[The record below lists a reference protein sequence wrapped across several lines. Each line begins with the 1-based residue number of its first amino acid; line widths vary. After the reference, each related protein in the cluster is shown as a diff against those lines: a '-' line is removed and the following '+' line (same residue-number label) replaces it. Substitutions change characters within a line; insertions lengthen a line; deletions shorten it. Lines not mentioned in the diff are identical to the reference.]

1 MLRLYVSPCL
11 FNFCAEFIISNA
23 RLGESQSGIKIT
35 KRNIHNLR
43 YTNDTILMAESKE
56 KLQSLLMKVKEKS
69 EKAGLELNIQKSKIM
84 ASSPITSWLT
94 DGEKVE
100 TMVEFTFLG
109 SKIIAADNCSHKI
122 KRRLLFRR
130 KAMIKL
136 GSILK
141 SRDIILLTEVHIVKT
156 MVFPVV
162 RYECQSWTMKKT
174 EHQKN

>member
-11 FNFCAEFIISNA
+11 FNFCAEFIMSNA

-100 TMVEFTFLG
+100 TMVDFTFLG
-109 SKIIAADNCSHKI
+109 SKIIADDNSSHKI

-130 KAMIKL
+130 KALIKL

-141 SRDIILLTEVHIVKT
+141 SRDIILLTKVHIVKT
-156 MVFPVV
+156 MAFPAVM
-162 RYECQSWTMKKT
+162 YGC
-174 EHQKN
+174 

>member
-1 MLRLYVSPCL
+1 M
-11 FNFCAEFIISNA
+11 SNA

-100 TMVEFTFLG
+100 TMVDFTFLG
-109 SKIIAADNCSHKI
+109 SKIIADDNSSHKI

-141 SRDIILLTEVHIVKT
+141 SRDIILLTKVHIVKT
-156 MVFPVV
+156 GFSGRHVQIWDLDHK
-162 RYECQSWTMKKT
+162 EDQAL
-174 EHQKN
+174 KN

>member
-94 DGEKVE
+94 DEEKVE
-100 TMVEFTFLG
+100 TMVDFTFLG

-141 SRDIILLTEVHIVKT
+141 TRDIILLTEVHIVKT
-156 MVFPVV
+156 MAFPAVM
-162 RYECQSWTMKKT
+162 YGC
-174 EHQKN
+174 

>member
-11 FNFCAEFIISNA
+11 FNFCAEFIMSNA

-100 TMVEFTFLG
+100 TMVDFTFLG
-109 SKIIAADNCSHKI
+109 SKIIADDNSSHKI

-136 GSILK
+136 GRIL
-141 SRDIILLTEVHIVKT
+141 
-156 MVFPVV
+156 
-162 RYECQSWTMKKT
+162 
-174 EHQKN
+174 

>member
-1 MLRLYVSPCL
+1 M
-11 FNFCAEFIISNA
+11 SNA

-100 TMVEFTFLG
+100 TMVDFTFLG
-109 SKIIAADNCSHKI
+109 SKIIADDNSSHKI

-141 SRDIILLTEVHIVKT
+141 TRDIILLTKVHIVKT
-156 MVFPVV
+156 MAFPAV
-162 RYECQSWTMKKT
+162 M
-174 EHQKN
+174 

>member
-1 MLRLYVSPCL
+1 M
-11 FNFCAEFIISNA
+11 SNA

-100 TMVEFTFLG
+100 TMVDFTFLG
-109 SKIIAADNCSHKI
+109 SKIIADDNSSHKI

-141 SRDIILLTEVHIVKT
+141 GRDITLSTKIHLVKA
-156 MVFPVV
+156 MVFPIVM
-162 RYECQSWTMKKT
+162 YG
-174 EHQKN
+174 